1 MFFHS
6 IQSNPHKM
14 YNSKTYLKN
23 LYCTDVAIEHISE
36 RHIENNNPEYKDRSK
51 YTITGAEVIDL
62 IVDII
67 TEVRVKAE
75 ELVQNFYEGK
85 YMVETFIEAAFE
97 NTNDKTGQREFCIV
111 LRRRFNH
118 TIGTDIFRKEEGT
131 HMILFIRDGV
141 LVTSYPVSWR
151 RSYNCGL
158 SREYK
163 EYLEFMEMEEKE
175 RLYLEEEENRAVG
188 EEEEEQ
194 EGLNLRTTLPI

>member
-1 MFFHS
+1 M
-6 IQSNPHKM
+6 
-14 YNSKTYLKN
+14 
-23 LYCTDVAIEHISE
+23 
-36 RHIENNNPEYKDRSK
+36 
-51 YTITGAEVIDL
+51 TGAEVKDL
-62 IVDII
+62 IADII
-67 TEVRVKAE
+67 SEVRVKAE

-151 RSYNCGL
+151 RSYSL

-163 EYLEFMEMEEKE
+163 EYLDFMEMEEKE
-175 RLYLEEEENRAVG
+175 RMYLEEQENRAVG
-188 EEEEEQ
+188 EKEEEI
-194 EGLNLRTTLPI
+194 NM